1 MLSPTYIHQLPDW
14 PQFRWDLR
22 AIQAQLT
29 QTRLEQ
35 GRLLGRLSGQ
45 TLAVD
50 DSARL
55 QALTQEAVTTSGI
68 EGETLPT
75 VQVRS
80 SLARRLGLNS
90 DSQAGLPRD
99 KEGIVLVLLDAVQ
112 GHAQPLSA
120 QRLFGWHSALF
131 PTGRSGLH
139 SIRVG
144 AWRRDEHGPMQ
155 VVSGPLG
162 RETVHFE
169 APSHERLEA
178 EMDRFVAWFN
188 QDDGQDL
195 VLKSAL
201 AQLYFVT
208 LHPFDD
214 GNGRL
219 ARALSELLLARSE
232 AGAPRYY
239 SLSQQ
244 ILKDRTAYYQILED
258 TQRGSLDVTAWI
270 RWYLQTLQNAFAASD
285 TLLQDVYRR
294 TRFWQRHAQAQLNE
308 RQRRMLERMLEGFE
322 GKLTSSKWAKLERC
336 SQDTA
341 VRDLQG
347 LVEQGILERVAGGR
361 STEYVLTKIAG

>member
-14 PQFRWDLR
+14 PQFRWDVRTL
-22 AIQAQLT
+22 QAQLT

-45 TLAVD
+45 ALALD

-55 QALTQEAVTTSGI
+55 QALTQEAVTSSGI

-75 VQVRS
+75 AQVRS
-80 SLARRLGLNS
+80 SLARRLGL
-90 DSQAGLPRD
+90 DSGPQAGLPRD

-120 QRLFGWHSALF
+120 KRLFGWHAALF

-139 SIRVG
+139 SIRTG
-144 AWRRDEHGPMQ
+144 DWRRDEHGPMQ

-162 RETVHFE
+162 RETIHFE
-169 APSHERLEA
+169 APSHERLGS

-201 AQLYFVT
+201 AHLYFVT

-219 ARALSELLLARSE
+219 ARALSELLLAHSE

-244 ILKDRTAYYQILED
+244 ILQDRAAYYQVLEE
-258 TQRGSLDVTAWI
+258 TQRGSLDVTPWLS
-270 RWYLQTLQNAFAASD
+270 WYLRSLQRAFAASD
-285 TLLQDVYRR
+285 TLLHDVYRR
-294 TRFWQRHAQAQLNE
+294 SRFWQRHAQAQLND
-308 RQRRMLERMLEGFE
+308 RQRRMLERLLQGFE

-347 LVEQGILERVAGGR
+347 LVERGILMKFAGGR
-361 STEYVLTKIAG
+361 STEYRVSDH